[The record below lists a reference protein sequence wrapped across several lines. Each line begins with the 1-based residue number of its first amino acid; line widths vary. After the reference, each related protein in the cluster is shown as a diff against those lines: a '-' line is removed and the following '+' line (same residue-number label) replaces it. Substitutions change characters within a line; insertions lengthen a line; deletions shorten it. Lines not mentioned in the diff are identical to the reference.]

1 MTRNNEFIT
10 RGGQRYDAP
19 AVAVVDIHNEGVL
32 CGSFKWTEGGAGVY
46 TEDDILDNGSY

>member
-32 CGSFKWTEGGAGVY
+32 CGSYDAANYGYDYENDLG
-46 TEDDILDNGSY
+46 EI